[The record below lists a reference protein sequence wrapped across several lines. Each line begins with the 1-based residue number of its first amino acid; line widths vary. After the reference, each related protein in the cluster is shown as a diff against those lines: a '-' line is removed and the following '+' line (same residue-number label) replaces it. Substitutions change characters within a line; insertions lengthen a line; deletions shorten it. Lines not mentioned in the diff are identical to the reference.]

1 MRPTLFF
8 VALAA
13 LSTPAGAF
21 IDSNLA
27 VSPGAQASG
36 GGCYATPLV
45 PGLLDMLTLVDPEW
59 AAIDVGSHLPPFSD
73 PITLHGTVAL
83 AKINEGGDLPADH
96 ESDDQNTFIT
106 LDAADQGFVATGNVG
121 PHGEEGGQLEV
132 EWEIG
137 KYPLFAWAG
146 RADRLTGVGRWIWDC
161 GHPDPDPPG
170 SCSVTTTQPCAID
183 ADCASPTCSGC
194 TSGETCVGVTWNYH
208 SELHPP
214 QAVAVTRTG
223 GYKHFAHDVRAGHRS
238 TRTDVWI
245 SPDGGGAGDT
255 CELTHQAN
263 PFSLLGIE
271 CHPLS
276 HPVAN
281 VNASDFTFDIPLPP
295 RPPNNPRPPRVRAF
309 DRTPNGLPRAKVLTT
324 FVDGPAPKVHVVVK
338 TSAPVHGHL
347 PSTVGKT
354 IIAGWRPDPAPVTH
368 VQIQVT
374 AIEIVNALK
383 PVTPAVALMQ
393 RCSVTT
399 SQDCSMSACPTGESC
414 LTLGGPIPG
423 WTVFLEV
430 NGDWRAL
437 PDLGTVSAPVTV
449 PQNLTYDLGVLTGDT
464 LHLHATG
471 HSLDC
476 REGQLYGLS
485 FQRALSLYGFFPGA
499 TCLNTESHNIG
510 TFDVDLA
517 GPDYGSGGTFASFVT
532 SSVGG
537 NGGHCSVTTSQICL
551 VDADCPSGE
560 SCVVTGGAYKLH
572 YTITKLPLR

>member
-1 MRPTLFF
+1 MRLTIFL
-8 VALAA
+8 VLLVV
-13 LSTPAGAF
+13 LSAPATAF

-27 VSPGAQASG
+27 VSPMAQANG
-36 GGCYATPLV
+36 GGCYGTPLV
-45 PGLLDMLTLVDPEW
+45 PGLLDMLTLIDPEW

-73 PITLHGTVAL
+73 PITIHGTVVL
-83 AKINEGGDLPADH
+83 AKINEGGDLTADH

-106 LDAADQGFVATGNVG
+106 VDPADQGLVATGNVG

-132 EWEIG
+132 EWELG

-146 RADRLTGVGRWIWDC
+146 RGDRLTGVGRWIWDC

-170 SCSVTTTQPCAID
+170 ACSVTMTQPCAID
-183 ADCASPTCSGC
+183 SDCASPTCSGC
-194 TSGETCVGVTWNYH
+194 MEGETCVGVTWNYH

-223 GYKHFAHDVRAGHRS
+223 GYRRIARGEVRAGRRS

-245 SPDGGGAGDT
+245 SPDGGGAGDA
-255 CELTHQAN
+255 CVLTHQAN
-263 PFSLLGIE
+263 PGSLLSLE

-276 HPVAN
+276 QPVAN
-281 VNASDFTFDIPLPP
+281 VNASDFEFDIPLPP
-295 RPPNNPRPPRVRAF
+295 QPPKNTRPPMVRVF
-309 DRTPNGLPRAKVLTT
+309 DRTPSGLPRAKVKTT
-324 FVDGPAPKVHVVVK
+324 FVDGVDPKVHVVVK
-338 TSAPVHGHL
+338 TSAPDFRGRL
-347 PSTVGKT
+347 PSQVGKT
-354 IIAGWRPDPAPVTH
+354 IIARWSPDRTPVTH
-368 VQIQVT
+368 LQVQVT

-383 PVTPAVALMQ
+383 PVTPVVPLMQ

-399 SQDCSMSACPTGESC
+399 GQDCSMNACPAGETC

-437 PDLGTVSAPVTV
+437 TGLDSVSSPVTV
-449 PQNLTYDLGVLTGDT
+449 PQSLTYDLGVVAGDT

-485 FQRALSLYGFFPGA
+485 FARALSLYGFFPGA
-499 TCLNTESHNIG
+499 ACLNTESHNIG
-510 TFDVDLA
+510 TFDLDLA
-517 GPDYGSGGTFASFVT
+517 GPDYGSGGSSASLVT
-532 SSVGG
+532 PSVGG
-537 NGGHCSVTTSQICL
+537 DGGHCSTTTSELCL

-560 SCVVTGGAYKLH
+560 SCMVTGGSYQLH
-572 YTITKLPLR
+572 YTVTKL